1 MKKMLTDF
9 FSELY
14 KRNRVLTVA
23 GFVMLVL
30 FVLAALIAPFDTR
43 AIMGINPWIKPMKFL
58 VSIAIYLWT
67 LAWFSA
73 YVSRFRKT
81 LNVITFGAA
90 ITMTVE
96 IICIVLQAARG
107 TTSHFNISTPF
118 NERVFSTM
126 GMMIVI
132 NSLMVALMFVLFIMP
147 SVKLPTAYL
156 WGIRLGLLFL
166 LIASA
171 EGGIIVSNNAH
182 TVGMA
187 DGGAGLPFVNWSREA
202 GDLRIAHFMAMHGL
216 QVFPLV
222 GYLLSEKKTL
232 SQSVKIVGLFAFT
245 FLYAVVFAFV
255 LWQALSGKS
264 LLSFP
269 I

>member
-1 MKKMLTDF
+1 MKKMLGEF

-23 GFVMLVL
+23 GWLMIVLLVL
-30 FVLAALIAPFDTR
+30 AMIIAPFDKRT
-43 AIMGINPWIKPMKFL
+43 IMGINPWIKPMKFM

-73 YVSRFRKT
+73 YVSHFRKT

-96 IICIVLQAARG
+96 IICIVLQATRG
-107 TTSHFNISTPF
+107 TTSHFNNSTPF
-118 NERVFSTM
+118 DGMVFSTM

-132 NSLMVALMFVLFIMP
+132 NSLMVAIMLVLFFMP

-171 EGGIIVSNNAH
+171 EGGMIVSNNAH

-187 DGGAGLPFVNWSREA
+187 DGGAGLPIVNWSREA
-202 GDLRIAHFMAMHGL
+202 GDLRVAHFLGMHGL
-216 QVFPLV
+216 QAFPLV

-232 SQSVKIVGLFAFT
+232 TQSIKIVGLFVFT
-245 FLYAVVFAFV
+245 IVYAAVFAFV
-255 LWQALSGKS
+255 LWQALSCKS
-264 LLSFP
+264 LLSFL